1 VSQAMD
7 ALSILAVGG
16 ILLALMFAFTNGY
29 NDAGADVA
37 TIVSSGAAS
46 VKGALLTA
54 SLANFIGAL
63 IGGSAVVLT
72 LQGVLTADIGQ
83 HIALAIFAAVAAANV
98 WNLFTWY
105 YGIPSSSTHALIGGL
120 VGVGIAL
127 NGPSGVSWG
136 WNELLAGQLTGV
148 VKVIAFLLASVL
160 LGFVGGFLLMKAAR
174 ALLRNATVKVN
185 VRLRRLQW
193 LTTGLQTLSHGA
205 NDAQKQMAL
214 IALLL
219 VSLGSTSGPEVPI
232 WVRAACALAIAL
244 GTLGGGYRIMRT
256 VGRKIFKIRPVH
268 ALVAQTNSSFTVLF
282 STMMGA
288 PVSST
293 QVVTSG
299 VMGVGTAENHKMV
312 HWRVGKDLVV
322 SWFISI
328 PATMVLAAI
337 LVIVLRSLTGV

>member
-1 VSQAMD
+1 MD
-7 ALSILAVGG
+7 VMVLLAVAG
-16 ILLALMFAFTNGY
+16 ILLSLIFAFTNGY

-63 IGGSAVVLT
+63 IGGTAVVLT
-72 LQGVLTADIGQ
+72 LQGVLTVDIGD
-83 HIALAIFAAVAAANV
+83 HIALAIFSAVVAANI
-98 WNLFTWY
+98 WNLITWY

-120 VGVGIAL
+120 VGVGMAFQGI
-127 NGPSGVSWG
+127 SGVNWG
-136 WNELLAGQLTGV
+136 WDELMTGHLTGV
-148 VKVIAFLLASVL
+148 AKVLAFLLASVA
-160 LGFVGGFLLMKAAR
+160 LGFLGGYWLMKI
-174 ALLRNATVKVN
+174 
-185 VRLRRLQW
+185 VRLTLRGAKASVNTSLKRMQW
-193 LTTGLQTLSHGA
+193 FTTGVQTLSHGA

-214 IALLL
+214 IAMLLMAI
-219 VSLGSTSGPEVPI
+219 GSTSVGVPL
-232 WVRAACALAIAL
+232 WVRLVCALAIAL

-268 ALVAQTNSSFTVLF
+268 ALVAQTNSAMTVIF
-282 STMMGA
+282 STLLGA

-322 SWFISI
+322 SWFITI
-328 PATMVLAAI
+328 PAAALLAAI
-337 LVIVLRSLTGV
+337 LVLALRFVIGV